1 MEPKPGVATLEK
13 QKAKWPPQRK
23 EEARAE
29 QFGIPTEESNCH
41 GSEHLTEVRFR
52 DPQNGSFSNNSVKPI
67 GGGGV
72 SGAGVR
78 EDSM

>member
-1 MEPKPGVATLEK
+1 MEPKPGVTTLEK

-52 DPQNGSFSNNSVKPI
+52 DP
-67 GGGGV
+67 
-72 SGAGVR
+72 
-78 EDSM
+78 